1 MIPAKRMNYIAL
13 PRPVERRAE
22 NILRKPNFRLLIGL
36 VILHFPLGLFDYY
49 AGPAALLHPAAA
61 FGVGLYWALQKKVR
75 LHKVALAI
83 GYLVGVEILWR
94 MAQVPIFW
102 EFGKYG
108 SSVIMVVALLKR
120 GRRTIPALPL
130 IYFAALIPAS
140 ILTFMQFD
148 LLGAKD
154 TLSFSLS
161 GPLFL
166 MVSCWFFSN
175 LTLNENQ
182 LRSLFTAFIIPLL
195 SVAFVTF
202 FFTMSIKDI
211 QFSDESNF
219 ATSGGFG
226 PNQVSAMLGLGL
238 FLATFSLLALKND
251 RKSKV
256 FFAIA
261 AVFFAAQSMMTFS
274 RGGVYNA
281 GGALLL
287 VALFE
292 FGDPLKATKRIV
304 PVAAL
309 ILLFMI
315 FVFPVLNE
323 FTGGGLEERFQDTQ
337 STHRAEIAESDID
350 LFLEH
355 PILGVGIGA
364 AYSERSQ
371 ILGYKAVSHTEFSR
385 LLSEHGAFGVIAIL
399 MLTAMVAVNFRRSRP
414 RLERALIIGAAAWS
428 ILFMLNAGM
437 RLAAPSAL
445 FGMTFI
451 TIAEPMRRTRRR
463 ILRPIP
469 IEESLR
475 NGVLVFSEFV
485 PN

>member
-1 MIPAKRMNYIAL
+1 MNDIAL
-13 PRPVERRAE
+13 PHPVEHRGE
-22 NILRKPNFRLLIGL
+22 NIQRVPNYRLILVL

-61 FGVGLYWALQKKVR
+61 FGLGLYWALQKKVR
-75 LHKVALAI
+75 LQRVALAV

-108 SSVIMVVALLKR
+108 SSVIMIVALLKR
-120 GRRTIPALPL
+120 GRRSIPILPI
-130 IYFAALIPAS
+130 IYFAVLIPAS
-140 ILTFMQFD
+140 VLTLLQFD
-148 LLGAKD
+148 LSAAKD

-161 GPLFL
+161 GPFFL

-175 LTLNENQ
+175 LTLDEGQ
-182 LRSLFTAFIIPLL
+182 LRKLFTAFIIPLL

-202 FFTMSIKDI
+202 FFTMSIRDI

-238 FLATFSLLALKND
+238 FLTTFSLLALKND
-251 RKSKV
+251 RKYKIFLAV
-256 FFAIA
+256 A

-281 GGALLL
+281 GGALIL

-309 ILLFMI
+309 IVLFFI
-315 FVFPVLNE
+315 FIFPVLND

-337 STHRAEIAESDID
+337 STHRADIAESDID

-355 PILGVGIGA
+355 PVLGVGVGA
-364 AYSERSQ
+364 AYSERSR

-385 LLSEHGAFGVIAIL
+385 LLSEHGAFGGIAIL
-399 MLTAMVAVNFRRSRP
+399 VLIAMVAVNFRRSRP
-414 RLERALIIGAAAWS
+414 RLERALIIGAATWS

-451 TIAEPMRRTRRR
+451 TIAAPVRRSKRR
-463 ILRPIP
+463 ILRPISL
-469 IEESLR
+469 EESLR
-475 NGVLVFSEFV
+475 NGVLEFSEFV